1 MPSSG
6 RPCAECWFLDVGQG
20 TSNIV
25 LLGAGRAIVIDCG
38 PKGTEVPL
46 LLLKRHV
53 HTIEALIISHNDGDH
68 DGGVARILEAYPR
81 AIKRIFFLVERP
93 AIYIRT
99 HALVMREK
107 AAKQLLADPER
118 LEASSQPQSLYRD
131 TDAQIDLRLFYPTFS
146 EALGAE
152 AVGERRPNASSAVLV
167 LFCGNKSIVFSGDAT
182 MEAWTAIAQ
191 RLSQC
196 LPLSCDIMTVPHHG
210 GHITPRLADET
221 DESRDAREQAAAQTL
236 YGKIIRPHLAIVSV
250 GSSNKFRNTIHPI
263 PTTIA
268 AIRNTG
274 TQVSCTQMTPHC
286 SDDLELVRPG
296 ILSPAYPSR
305 SSDQVRKT
313 ASGRSKD
320 VACAGSII
328 AEISPSHV
336 SVVRW
341 HEHSQIVD
349 ERAIAGS
356 IHPLCHASK

>member
-20 TSNIV
+20 TSNII

-38 PKGTEVPL
+38 PKATAVPL
-46 LLLKRHV
+46 LLLKRYV
-53 HTIEALIISHNDGDH
+53 HTIEALVISHNDGDH
-68 DGGVARILEAYPR
+68 DGGVARILDAYPR

-107 AAKQLLADPER
+107 AAKQLLADPVR

-131 TDAQIDLRLFYPTFS
+131 PESEVDLRLFYPTLG
-146 EALGAE
+146 EALEAE
-152 AVGERRPNASSAVLV
+152 AAGARRPNASSAVLV
-167 LFCGNKSIVFSGDAT
+167 LFCGNKSIVFTGDAT
-182 MEAWTAIAQ
+182 MEAWEAIAQ
-191 RLSQC
+191 RLPEA
-196 LPLSCDIMTVPHHG
+196 LPLPCDIMTVPHHG

-221 DESRDAREQAAAQTL
+221 DESRDSREQAAAQTL

-263 PTTIA
+263 PATIA

-274 TQVSCTQMTPHC
+274 AQVLCTQMTPHC

-296 ILSPAYPSR
+296 TLSPAYPSR

-313 ASGRSKD
+313 ASDRSKD
-320 VACAGSII
+320 VACGGSIV

-336 SVVRW
+336 SVARW
-341 HEHSQIVD
+341 HEHSQILD
-349 ERAIAGS
+349 ERSAAGV
-356 IHPLCHASK
+356 IHPICQVKK